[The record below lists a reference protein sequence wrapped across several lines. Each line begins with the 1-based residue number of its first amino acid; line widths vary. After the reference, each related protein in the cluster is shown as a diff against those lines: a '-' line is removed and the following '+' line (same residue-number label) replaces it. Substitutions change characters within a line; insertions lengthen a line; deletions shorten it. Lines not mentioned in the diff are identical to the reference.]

1 MIDAI
6 KAGYL
11 CDLLGIRAYTKISL
25 DNIVTSGEDFDNE
38 SLSQTINNPERNQQ
52 VVKAWLDNGQGRK
65 TIVFCA
71 TVGHAN
77 AIRDEF
83 LECGVAAETISGQ
96 DSKEDRRVKL
106 ARHKSRQTV
115 VLYNCAVLTEGY
127 NDKSIGCVLLARP
140 TKSRLLYIQMVGRG
154 LRADTQ
160 NKKQD
165 CVLIDMHDNTKNHT
179 LIGPATLVGL
189 PNVDFRGKTLTQA
202 AAAAEQFKPG
212 HSVIGTTLDDLRYEQ
227 VDPLYDKTSTPMAR
241 WSDFAWFHVDTQAY
255 GLVVQVN
262 PPKERTASERWQQLY
277 DYKHSRV
284 RKARCHILVRWTG
297 SFWRATFQNE
307 DPEAKPWKVVPLGNR
322 ESIGEFEVLAD
333 AIKASDK
340 YVLDKRL
347 AGRFSKAEIERM
359 ETLTCIDR
367 AWRKGSPPSWMVK
380 SLTTRGISVSPTDT
394 ANDVFAA
401 FYGATYRSHYY
412 GRAA

>member
-1 MIDAI
+1 
-6 KAGYL
+6 
-11 CDLLGIRAYTKISL
+11 
-25 DNIVTSGEDFDNE
+25 
-38 SLSQTINNPERNQQ
+38 
-52 VVKAWLDNGQGRK
+52 
-65 TIVFCA
+65 
-71 TVGHAN
+71 
-77 AIRDEF
+77 
-83 LECGVAAETISGQ
+83 
-96 DSKEDRRVKL
+96 
-106 ARHKSRQTV
+106 
-115 VLYNCAVLTEGY
+115 
-127 NDKSIGCVLLARP
+127 
-140 TKSRLLYIQMVGRG
+140 
-154 LRADTQ
+154 
-160 NKKQD
+160 
-165 CVLIDMHDNTKNHT
+165 
-179 LIGPATLVGL
+179 
-189 PNVDFRGKTLTQA
+189 
-202 AAAAEQFKPG
+202 
-212 HSVIGTTLDDLRYEQ
+212 
-227 VDPLYDKTSTPMAR
+227 
-241 WSDFAWFHVDTQAY
+241 
-255 GLVVQVN
+255 
-262 PPKERTASERWQQLY
+262 
-277 DYKHSRV
+277 
-284 RKARCHILVRWTG
+284 VRWTG